1 MLKKY
6 THTYKRAIM
15 LLCILISGIV
25 ITACNNDDDG
35 IGNITQLNSF
45 GPSPALRG
53 GDLRFIGVN
62 LDKVTTIILP
72 GNVEVTSFKEKTSS
86 LIVIEVPEETVE
98 GKVILKTSNGD
109 IETKT
114 ILGISEPIT
123 IESIEPI
130 VVRPGDVITIKGTYL
145 NLIDKVAFSDNKV
158 VADFESQSK
167 SEIKVKVP
175 HDAQTGNLILITPV
189 EDEGEIPIEV
199 VSEVELEVI
208 LPEATSLSPNPV
220 KAGDDLTIKG
230 TDLNLATA
238 IVFVGG
244 SRVEQEDFELTE
256 EGDIV
261 VKVPSNAQDGK
272 IKLVAPSLVEAESS
286 EELTMVEPTIG
297 SVSGISSNLA
307 KNGGNIT
314 VIGTDLDLIT
324 SVTFGGE
331 KSGEI
336 LDGGTATE
344 ITVKVP
350 KDAAEDV
357 VTFGTDANK
366 SIATE
371 DILTLVK
378 PMIASV
384 SPATVKTM
392 EDITIDGEDLDLVA
406 QVIFSGDVEGAIVTS
421 SETQLI
427 VTVPPRSESGTIS
440 LVMTNGDEI
449 ESSQSLTIEAG
460 NVPTV
465 TSMPATAK
473 PGEMI
478 TIEGTKLDLAVD
490 IIFPNNVKATTFG
503 VKTATKLEVVVPAE
517 AEIGTGRIT
526 FVTIIGEITE
536 SPQIN
541 IVGDIAYYIYDDA
554 LSSDWQKWD
563 GWGTSEQDMA
573 NTEHVKKG
581 SSAIKVI
588 YNSDSWGAFQL
599 HPLAPETALDGY
611 TTLVLSIYGGDGS
624 DGQSMAISGKNAA
637 QVEFA
642 GTTITVV
649 EGEYTTFEIPFADLG
664 NPDGIYELWI
674 KNNSADAY
682 TVYLDEIG
690 LR

>member
-1 MLKKY
+1 
-6 THTYKRAIM
+6 M
-15 LLCILISGIV
+15 LLCILVSGI
-25 ITACNNDDDG
+25 IMTACNKDDDAVG
-35 IGNITQLNSF
+35 SATHLNSF

-53 GDLRFIGVN
+53 GDLKFIGVN
-62 LDKVTTIILP
+62 LDKVTKIILP

-98 GKVILKTSNGD
+98 GKVILQTANGD

-123 IESIEPI
+123 IKSIEPA
-130 VVRPGDVITIKGTYL
+130 VVRPGEVISIKGTYL
-145 NLIDKVAFSDNKV
+145 NLIEKVTFSDSKV
-158 VADFESQSK
+158 VTAFESKSK
-167 SEIKVKVP
+167 TEIKVKVP
-175 HDAQTGNLILITPV
+175 NDAQTGKLILTTPV
-189 EDEGEIPIEV
+189 EDEEEIPLEV
-199 VSEVELEVI
+199 ESEMELEVI
-208 LPEATSLSPNPV
+208 LPKATTLSPNPI
-220 KAGDDLTIKG
+220 KAGADLTIKG
-230 TDLNLATA
+230 TDLGLATA

-244 SRVEQEDFELTE
+244 SRVVKEDFELTE

-261 VKVPSNAQDGK
+261 VAVPANAQDGK

-286 EELTMVEPTIG
+286 EDLTMIEPTIAA
-297 SVSGISSNLA
+297 VSGVSPNLA
-307 KNGGNIT
+307 KTGGNIT
-314 VIGTDLDLIT
+314 VTGTDLDLIT
-324 SVTFGGE
+324 SVTFGGD
-331 KSGEI
+331 KSGDI
-336 LDGGTATE
+336 LEGGTATE
-344 ITVKVP
+344 ITVSVP
-350 KDAAEDV
+350 EDATEDV

-371 DILTLVK
+371 DILTLIK
-378 PMIASV
+378 PTIASI
-384 SPATVKTM
+384 SPLTVKTM
-392 EDITIDGEDLDLVA
+392 EDIAIAGENLDIVA
-406 QVIFSGDVEGAIVTS
+406 KVIFTGDVEGTIVST
-421 SETQLI
+421 SETQLV
-427 VTVPPRSESGTIS
+427 VTVPPRSESGVVS

-460 NVPTV
+460 DVPTV

-490 IIFPNNVKATTFG
+490 VIFPNNVKATTFG
-503 VKTATKLEVVVPAE
+503 IKSATKLEVVVPAE

-554 LSSDWQKWD
+554 LSSDWQQWG
-563 GWGTSEQDMA
+563 GWGTSLQDMA

-581 SSAIKVI
+581 SSAIKVV
-588 YNSDSWGAFQL
+588 YDSDSWGAFQL

-611 TTLVLSIYGGDGS
+611 TTFVLSVYGGDGS
-624 DGQSMAISGKNAA
+624 DGQSMGISGKNAA
-637 QVEFA
+637 EVEFA

-674 KNNSADAY
+674 KNNTTAAY
-682 TVYLDEIG
+682 TIYIDEIG